1 MAYLQI
7 KAGEGD
13 SRRVDLPD
21 SGEIV
26 LGRLASSNVQ
36 LDYPSVSGRHCS
48 LSKDGARYRLKDLDS
63 TNGTCVNGESVAESI
78 VHRGDVISLG
88 DLQVVLMGED
98 VPEPP
103 RSVVIPEH
111 IAAKVAV
118 PPVAGLAPA
127 ATSAR
132 SSAPASKAATG
143 PQFQPL
149 TPASASSAKL
159 PKAFKKKRSHN
170 RIWAVVIL
178 FACALAVF
186 LAVMLFQQM
195 AG

>member
-1 MAYLQI
+1 M
-7 KAGEGD
+7 
-13 SRRVDLPD
+13 
-21 SGEIV
+21 
-26 LGRLASSNVQ
+26 
-36 LDYPSVSGRHCS
+36 
-48 LSKDGARYRLKDLDS
+48 
-63 TNGTCVNGESVAESI
+63 
-78 VHRGDVISLG
+78 
-88 DLQVVLMGED
+88 
-98 VPEPP
+98 
-103 RSVVIPEH
+103 
-111 IAAKVAV
+111 
-118 PPVAGLAPA
+118 PPVAGWRPA

-132 SSAPASKAATG
+132 SSAPAPKAATG